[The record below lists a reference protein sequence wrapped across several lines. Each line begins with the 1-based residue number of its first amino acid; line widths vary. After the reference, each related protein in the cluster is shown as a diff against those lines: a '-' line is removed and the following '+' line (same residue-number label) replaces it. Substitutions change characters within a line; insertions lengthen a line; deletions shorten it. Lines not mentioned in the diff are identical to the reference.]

1 MRWSRLPGS
10 TEPGESCTGEGHRA
24 QGIAVLHSG
33 ELLIWMG
40 RSSRP
45 CEEARGSCVKK
56 EFHTAVILPGH
67 LPHSPLTWR
76 LFVPLKCLHVRAGR
90 VSPFLPFLMSS
101 SLILG

>member
-56 EFHTAVILPGH
+56 EFHK
-67 LPHSPLTWR
+67 S
-76 LFVPLKCLHVRAGR
+76 K
-90 VSPFLPFLMSS
+90 
-101 SLILG
+101 